1 MDTLASLALAT
12 ENASEKLLQKKSNL
26 QKDNIF
32 TRKMLKHIIGQSIYQ
47 IIIMIIIV
55 FDGLIFC
62 LNKAIIYKERISYQN
77 IQIFMINGLLMKM
90 EKLNHQ
96 N

>member
-12 ENASEKLLQKKSNL
+12 ENASEKLLQKKSNI

-32 TRKMLKHIIGQSIYQ
+32 TRKMLKHIIGQSFYQ

-55 FDGLIFC
+55 FDGLKFF
-62 LNKAIIYKERISYQN
+62 LNKLKQQFIRREFLTRIFRY
-77 IQIFMINGLLMKM
+77 L
-90 EKLNHQ
+90 
-96 N
+96 